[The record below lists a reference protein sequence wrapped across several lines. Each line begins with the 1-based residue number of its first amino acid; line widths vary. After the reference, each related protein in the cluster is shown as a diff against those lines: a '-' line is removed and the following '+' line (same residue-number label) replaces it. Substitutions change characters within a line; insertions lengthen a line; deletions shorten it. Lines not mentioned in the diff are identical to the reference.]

1 MSVACDGYLT
11 YGWAVKAEDIPN
23 LREHED
29 NEWEDV
35 FGTNDRHVIL
45 RGYETHY
52 WACDLVTGDDDYKEY
67 EDQTWY
73 VGIPLRDGCDRQEFM
88 EQLGGESELDA
99 IEVYR
104 RVTGKEPSE
113 SPKVL
118 LFTVWS

>member
-11 YGWAVKAEDIPN
+11 YGWAVEAEDIPN
-23 LREHED
+23 LREHVNLD
-29 NEWEDV
+29 WEDV
-35 FGTNDRHVIL
+35 FDKCDWRVIL
-45 RGYETHY
+45 RGYDTNY
-52 WACDLVTGDDDYKEY
+52 WAHDLVTGDDDYKEY

-99 IEVYR
+99 REVYR
-104 RVTGKEPSE
+104 LVVGKEPSE